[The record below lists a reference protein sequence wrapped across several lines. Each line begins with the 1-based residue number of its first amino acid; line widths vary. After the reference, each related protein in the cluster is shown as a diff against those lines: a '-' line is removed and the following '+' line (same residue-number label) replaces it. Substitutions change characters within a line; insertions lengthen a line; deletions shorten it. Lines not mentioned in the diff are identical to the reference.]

1 MNIIEI
7 FNLAEKPLE
16 EFHSGLVPGEEDKN
30 TNGTIKKHFLRM
42 CEVAKLLIIES
53 SSKQRSHTTYGT
65 FGAFSVS
72 ANNLYGGKGKKEKWK
87 ATGR

>member
-1 MNIIEI
+1 MNELKMNIIEI

-16 EFHSGLVPGEEDKN
+16 DFHKGFRPGKKDKN

-53 SSKQRSHTTYGT
+53 SSSLRKHKTYGT
-65 FGAFSVS
+65 YGAFSVS
-72 ANNLYGGKGKKEKWK
+72 SSNLYGG
-87 ATGR
+87 